1 MSDNFA
7 TRLRSQS
14 GGMLPCIWGYAMEY
28 YANARPQPTK
38 DRSPGGCIDAQEGVS
53 FELRV
58 MWETVEKRTPCHR
71 NAVGHGAIACRA
83 KSGPPRRRNVH

>member
-1 MSDNFA
+1 
-7 TRLRSQS
+7 
-14 GGMLPCIWGYAMEY
+14 MEN

-71 NAVGHGAIACRA
+71 NAIGHGAFARSA
-83 KSGPPRRRNVH
+83 HSGPPSRSIVH